1 MKKILT
7 TAILCAGLVG
17 FTACDSFLDE
27 DPKSSLT
34 LDTYYKTSAD
44 IIGNVNYLYRD
55 GAPDKMGNM
64 TGAYRG
70 SSLSVMNMVTG
81 YFVNEYEGQEVDCS
95 YARQLTR
102 QNFTQSC
109 CNYLTNDTWKGC
121 YKSINVANAVIKYV
135 DGVEMD
141 GQAQYKAEA
150 RFFRALNYFY
160 LVKMFGDVP
169 MITEPTEDAT
179 LVEYPARTAASE
191 VYKTVIIPDLQFAVE
206 NLPDAT
212 FAGNSHRVTKYA
224 ADMLLADVYMRLGE
238 YANAVTP
245 LKDVINSGKFA
256 LATNDNLTEGSAF
269 NKLRTTDDLPE
280 VIYAREY
287 DAAISPNGNIPVHAF
302 NLISPTFFANSSTG
316 NKYSLWVNVYG
327 VSERYLNVYGEK
339 DLRAQMNQFFHRTY
353 THPVDGTTLDMKMLC
368 NWYWY
373 DETAILE
380 TGKGTK
386 DWNFYRYAETLL
398 SAAEAIAQSSGVNAE
413 AAGYLAQVKARAN
426 MEGKDVSTIAS
437 ELQRL
442 GKQAFIEECWKERL
456 REFPL
461 EMKIWDDCVRTGK
474 FPQISATNKGEVQF
488 VDLIGATNGSG
499 AKFKETDLYWP
510 IPVNEIQRNPNL
522 TQNEGYSAK

>member
-1 MKKILT
+1 
-7 TAILCAGLVG
+7 
-17 FTACDSFLDE
+17 
-27 DPKSSLT
+27 
-34 LDTYYKTSAD
+34 
-44 IIGNVNYLYRD
+44 
-55 GAPDKMGNM
+55 
-64 TGAYRG
+64 
-70 SSLSVMNMVTG
+70 
-81 YFVNEYEGQEVDCS
+81 
-95 YARQLTR
+95 
-102 QNFTQSC
+102 
-109 CNYLTNDTWKGC
+109 
-121 YKSINVANAVIKYV
+121 
-135 DGVEMD
+135 
-141 GQAQYKAEA
+141 
-150 RFFRALNYFY
+150 
-160 LVKMFGDVP
+160 

-256 LATNDNLTEGSAF
+256 LATNDNLAEGSAF